1 MRMDKSSYLRKTLQT
16 LLISLWNIFGA
27 LFLYMRPHVFNEHT
41 KALVC
46 KEITCDNQFKEDG
59 SIWDYSKGIFQSI
72 KWMGNNDDDY
82 IYLMIC
88 IIKFNY
94 KCFMIFLYSYHVF
107 CLLDWY
113 FTTKYKNI
121 INYPNYDI
129 KMEDSCK

>member
-59 SIWDYSKGIFQSI
+59 SI
-72 KWMGNNDDDY
+72 
-82 IYLMIC
+82 
-88 IIKFNY
+88 
-94 KCFMIFLYSYHVF
+94 
-107 CLLDWY
+107 
-113 FTTKYKNI
+113 
-121 INYPNYDI
+121 
-129 KMEDSCK
+129 